1 MPERV
6 RKPKRA
12 VNLSIDAELLA
23 EAKAAGTN
31 LSAVL
36 ETALREHLRASEH
49 EQWLARNRDALA
61 ADHEEL
67 ERNGPWHTPDWMPK

>member
-1 MPERV
+1 MQERV
-6 RKPKRA
+6 KRPKKA

-36 ETALREHLRASEH
+36 EKALLAEVEAARTDRIRAEH
-49 EQWLARNRDALA
+49 RDAIEAHNEFVAKHGLFS
-61 ADHEEL
+61 DEW
-67 ERNGPWHTPDWMPK
+67 RKF